1 MKQHWHPLFDRST
14 TMTDLISNVLVQT
27 ILKLLATGSAS
38 GSAK

>member
-1 MKQHWHPLFDRST
+1 MTALTLVIDRST
-14 TMTDLISNVLVQT
+14 TMTNLLSDVLVQT